1 MTEQKKRGR
10 SKEIAL
16 ELLKVLEENTDK
28 NHLLSKEQIIQK
40 HLNQYRTD
48 NEEKGIQEKT
58 FYVKID
64 EIEAAGFPIK
74 RTKGKTTRYYL
85 DEDRLTE
92 EELLFLACMIKSSPD
107 LGEEEAEVL
116 SKKLLS
122 IRAHKKAKEYVKQHS
137 FIVKER
143 HNPVSKQIHYL
154 AVLLEAKRRAG
165 KVSCKIVLSRE
176 GGYKFSERLTIY
188 PRQIDFTR
196 KGILVSFDHN
206 GVTKY
211 DVPLRDLIDIE
222 PE

>member
-1 MTEQKKRGR
+1 MAEQKKRGK

-16 ELLKVLEENTDK
+16 ELLKILEENTDR
-28 NHLLSKEQIIQK
+28 NNLLSKKDLVELHGDKYRDDEDDIQ
-40 HLNQYRTD
+40 D
-48 NEEKGIQEKT
+48 KT
-58 FYVKID
+58 FYVKMD
-64 EIEAAGFPIK
+64 EIEAAGFPVK

-85 DEDRLTE
+85 DEDRLSG

-116 SKKLLS
+116 SNKLLS

-137 FIVKER
+137 SIVEER

-154 AVLLEAKRRAG
+154 ALLLEAQQRAG
-165 KVSCKIVLSRE
+165 KVSCNLILSRE
-176 GGYKFSERLTIY
+176 GGYTFSGRCIIR

-196 KGILVSFDHN
+196 EGILVSFDHN

>member
-1 MTEQKKRGR
+1 MAEQKKRGR

-74 RTKGKTTRYYL
+74 RTKGKTTRYY
-85 DEDRLTE
+85 
-92 EELLFLACMIKSSPD
+92 

>member
-1 MTEQKKRGR
+1 MEEQKKRGR

-28 NHLLSKEQIIQK
+28 NHLLSKRELIELHAEK
-40 HLNQYRTD
+40 YRD
-48 NEEKGIQEKT
+48 DDEKDLQEKT

-85 DEDRLTE
+85 DEDRLTR

-107 LGEEEAEVL
+107 LGAEEAEVL
-116 SKKLLS
+116 SNKLLCM
-122 IRAHKKAKEYVKQHS
+122 RAHKKAKGYVKMHTS
-137 FIVKER
+137 IVEEH

-154 AVLLEAKRRAG
+154 AVLLEAKKRAG
-165 KVSCKIVLSRE
+165 KVSCKLILSRE
-176 GGYKFSERLTIY
+176 GGYKFSERCVIC
-188 PRQIDFTR
+188 PRQINFTR
-196 KGILVSFDHN
+196 GGILVSFDLN
-206 GVTKY
+206 DVTKY
-211 DVPLRDLIDIE
+211 DIPLRDIIDIE